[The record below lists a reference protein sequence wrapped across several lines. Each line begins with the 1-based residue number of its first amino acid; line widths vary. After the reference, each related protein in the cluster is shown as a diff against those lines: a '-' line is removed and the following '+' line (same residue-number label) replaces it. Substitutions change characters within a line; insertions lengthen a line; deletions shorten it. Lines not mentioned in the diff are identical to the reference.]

1 MLAELSQGHSNRE
14 IARRLWVSEQTV
26 KFHLSNI
33 YKKLG
38 ITSRTEA
45 LRYAYQHDLDLGASA
60 LAE

>member
-1 MLAELSQGHSNRE
+1 M
-14 IARRLWVSEQTV
+14 

-45 LRYAYQHDLDLGASA
+45 LRYAYQHDLTSAPA

>member
-1 MLAELSQGHSNRE
+1 
-14 IARRLWVSEQTV
+14 VSEQTV

-45 LRYAYQHDLDLGASA
+45 LRYAYQHDLTGAPA